1 VFVDDI
7 RLYRP
12 AVPTPLA
19 VENYSFELP
28 GTAKLKNWE
37 EVPGWSSDIPPSDS
51 GVESAGPRFP
61 PSDGDWSAFLMGSDP
76 SVWQL
81 TNNVIQAGAEY
92 TLKVEAENNYS
103 ATQLTMSLYY
113 DDGSG
118 SRIEVA
124 GQTVDLLDGNNES
137 GHDTQEKVEFTLTFS
152 ADEVPEAI
160 GNNLGIEFDNTA
172 EGWIGLD
179 NVSLIIL

>member
-1 VFVDDI
+1 
-7 RLYRP
+7 
-12 AVPTPLA
+12 
-19 VENYSFELP
+19 
-28 GTAKLKNWE
+28 
-37 EVPGWSSDIPPSDS
+37 
-51 GVESAGPRFP
+51 
-61 PSDGDWSAFLMGSDP
+61 
-76 SVWQL
+76 
-81 TNNVIQAGAEY
+81 
-92 TLKVEAENNYS
+92 
-103 ATQLTMSLYY
+103 MSLYY